1 MTYTGTYNST
11 NLKDIGLDIAGTGM
25 VAIVDFMYLI
35 VLAILAAWFM
45 EKLGIYRV
53 I

>member
-1 MTYTGTYNST
+1 MAYTGTYNST
-11 NLKDIGLDIAGTGM
+11 NIKDIGIDLAGTGM

-45 EKLGIYRV
+45 EKLGVYKV
-53 I
+53 V